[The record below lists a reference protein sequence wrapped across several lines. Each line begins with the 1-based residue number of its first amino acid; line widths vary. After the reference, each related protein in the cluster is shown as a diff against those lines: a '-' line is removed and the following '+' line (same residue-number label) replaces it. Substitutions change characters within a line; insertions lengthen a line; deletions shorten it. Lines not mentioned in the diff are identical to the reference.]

1 VVGDVVVG
9 GTVVV
14 DVDVAV
20 EAVVVGAAVVVVD
33 DGAVVAVVSG
43 SGVGSQAVAA
53 SPATRSAPTSTPR
66 RALPMVVCPSRDTG
80 APHLSLVWRAG
91 QRPSTRT

>member
-1 VVGDVVVG
+1 VVDVVGD
-9 GTVVV
+9 TVVV
-14 DVDVAV
+14 EDVDVVV

-33 DGAVVAVVSG
+33 DGAVVAVVDG
-43 SGVGSQAVAA
+43 SGVGSQAPTAN
-53 SPATRSAPTSTPR
+53 PATRSAPRSAR
-66 RALPMVVCPSRDTG
+66 RRTLPMVVCPSRDTG